1 MGQMSKARL
10 HKRSIIDIGNGTEDE
25 DVDHEK

>member
-10 HKRSIIDIGNGTEDE
+10 HKRSIFDIGNGTEDE
-25 DVDHEK
+25 DIDHEN